1 MPTSPVTILSRE
13 ALLER
18 WQEIVREYEFVEIHE
33 RVETDAYGNIL
44 MSPLPDGDHQ
54 KRSMRIAFLF
64 EALLPGNGA
73 VIDRPVLTDAGIKV
87 PDVIWLNPSRA
98 QEISGTKPIAPAPDI
113 CVEVRSPG
121 NSPQELAEKK
131 TAYFRAG
138 AREVWICDQTNTI
151 EFFGPNDPMAKSKIC
166 PKFPNKIEPY
176 PNRAKAEGKIQ
187 RVRQDPPPPPGRA
200 PELGERPEPPAR

>member
-1 MPTSPVTILSRE
+1 MPTSPVTTLSRE

-54 KRSMRIAFLF
+54 RRSARIWALF
-64 EALLPGNGA
+64 ERLLPGDGA

-98 QEISGTKPIAPAPDI
+98 DEISGTKPIVPAPDI
-113 CVEVRSPG
+113 CVEVRSPS
-121 NSPQELAEKK
+121 NSLEELAEKRA
-131 TAYFRAG
+131 AYFRAG

-151 EFFGPNDPMAKSKIC
+151 EFFCPNGTIAKSKTC

-187 RVRQDPPPPPGRA
+187 RVRQDPPPPPGGA
-200 PELGERPEPPAR
+200 PERSERPEPPSR